1 MLYCTLV
8 YKHCSVGIKN
18 MIHFMKNIYRTLF
31 SLLSLGSLLLLAACG
46 TTATQLKPQQP
57 IVVNKSFQS
66 QVSPVPVVP
75 AYRCG
80 AWSANNAP
88 GAYSTLTVYAKL
100 VSKDVHG
107 VAGATASA
115 TAHFSTGDIQLDQQP
130 VSDAGGY
137 VTFTLPLQGRQPRLI
152 PATVDVGFSVN
163 GKKVQCSPAFFT
175 PM

>member
-1 MLYCTLV
+1 MIHL
-8 YKHCSVGIKN
+8 IKN
-18 MIHFMKNIYRTLF
+18 TYRILF
-31 SLLSLGSLLLLAACG
+31 SLGLLLVLVACG

-57 IVVNKSFQS
+57 IVVNKGFQA
-66 QVSPVPVVP
+66 QTSPIAAVPT
-75 AYRCG
+75 YRCG

-100 VSKDVHG
+100 VAKDVQG

-115 TAHFSTGDIQLDQQP
+115 TANFSTGDFPLDQQP

-137 VTFTLPLQGRQPRLI
+137 VTFTLPLQGRQPRLT
-152 PATVDVGFSVN
+152 PATVAVSFSVN
-163 GKKVQCSPAFFT
+163 GKTVQCSSAFFT